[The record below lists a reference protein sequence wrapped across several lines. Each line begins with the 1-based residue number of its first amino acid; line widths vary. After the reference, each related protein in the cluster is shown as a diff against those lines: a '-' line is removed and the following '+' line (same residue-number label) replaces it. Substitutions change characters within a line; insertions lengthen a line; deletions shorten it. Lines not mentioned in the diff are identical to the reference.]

1 MEKTSI
7 LKILD
12 SWNFWNHDLDTG
24 IRRDYYVNN
33 ILRFIDDPQILIVIE
48 TGIRRV
54 GKSFIAKQ
62 IARALMEK
70 NLHKTQVLIINL
82 EDERLIERNYETI
95 LEMYEAY
102 KTKIN
107 PDQKAIIIL
116 DEAQEIDGWERFVRG
131 ITEKGEAKF
140 LITGSSSKLL
150 DSEYSTLLSGRQVV
164 VYIHP
169 LDLLEFMTFTKGK
182 GSLMHILKD
191 GGFPAVTL
199 SENKNEIVS
208 SYFNTIILK
217 DVIQR
222 YRVRK
227 QDELIRLAKFY
238 VTSVGSRI
246 TFNSVAKFLGLP
258 VKTAYNLSK
267 YLENAYLIFFV
278 ERFSFSS
285 KSQNN
290 SPRKVYSIDNSFPS
304 LLGLNHVEILGR
316 LLENLIAST
325 LYRISRKVT
334 DFRFSYWHENG
345 KEVDFVVKH
354 KMKYKAFQVAYSV
367 REAKMRNKEIS
378 ALLDC
383 AAHLNLDSCQII
395 TMDYADEE
403 IVNGITITY
412 VPASDWIENTLNI
425 YNVGSV

>member
-12 SWNFWNHDLDTG
+12 SWNFWNHDLNTG
-24 IRRDYYVNN
+24 IPRNYYVNN
-33 ILRFIDDPQILIVIE
+33 ILRFIDDPQIQIVIE

-70 NLHKTQVLIINL
+70 TLHKTQVLIINL

-131 ITEKGEAKF
+131 LTEKGEAKF

-169 LDLLEFMTFTKGK
+169 LDLLEFRTFTIGK
-182 GSLMHILKD
+182 GSLMHILKE

-246 TFNSVAKFLGLP
+246 TFNSVAKFLDLP

-267 YLENAYLIFFV
+267 FLENAYLIFFV

-290 SPRKVYSIDNSFPS
+290 SPRKVYTIDNSFPS
-304 LLGLNHVEILGR
+304 FLGLNHVEILGR

-325 LYRISRKVT
+325 LYRISRQVT
-334 DFRFSYWHENG
+334 DFRFSYWYENG

-354 KMKYKAFQVAYSV
+354 KMKYEAFQVAYSV
-367 REAKMRNKEIS
+367 KEVKTRAREIS
-378 ALLDC
+378 ALLHC
-383 AAHLNLDSCQII
+383 AAHLNLYRCQII
-395 TMDYADEE
+395 TMDYAYEE
-403 IVNGITITY
+403 IVDGITITY
-412 VPASDWIENTLNI
+412 VPASDWVENTLNI
-425 YNVGSV
+425 YHMDSV

>member
-1 MEKTSI
+1 MEKALI

-12 SWNFWNHDLDTG
+12 SWNFWSHDLDTG
-24 IRRDYYVNN
+24 ISRNNYVNT
-33 ILRFIDDPQILIVIE
+33 ILRFIDESQIPIVIE
-48 TGIRRV
+48 TGIRRA

-62 IARALMEK
+62 TARALMDK
-70 NLHKTQVLIINL
+70 NLHRTQILIINL
-82 EDERLIERNYETI
+82 EDERLIDRNYETL

-102 KTKIN
+102 KTNIN
-107 PDQKAIIIL
+107 PSEKTIIIL

-131 ITEKGEAKF
+131 LTEREEAKF

-164 VYIHP
+164 VYVHP
-169 LDLLEFMTFTKGK
+169 LDLLEYREFTKRE
-182 GSLMHILKD
+182 GSLSHILKE
-191 GGFPAVTL
+191 GGFPAVAL
-199 SENKNEIVS
+199 SKSKNEIVY

-227 QDELIRLAKFY
+227 QDDLVRIAKFY

-246 TFNSVAKFLGLP
+246 TFNRVAKFLALP

-267 YLENAYLIFFV
+267 YLENAYLVFFV

-290 SPRKVYSIDNSFPS
+290 SPKKVYSIDNSFPS
-304 LLGLNHVEILGR
+304 LIGLNHVEVLGR

-325 LYRISRKVT
+325 LYKISRQT
-334 DFRFSYWHENG
+334 ADFRFFYWHENG
-345 KEVDFVVKH
+345 KEVDFVVKR
-354 KMKYKAFQVAYSV
+354 KTKYEAFQVAYSV
-367 REAKMRNKEIS
+367 KDDKTRTREIS

-383 AAHLNLDSCQII
+383 AAYLNLDSCQII
-395 TMDYADEE
+395 TMEYANEE
-403 IVNGITITY
+403 VVGGITITY
-412 VPASDWIENTLNI
+412 VPASEWIADMLNN
-425 YNVGSV
+425 YVAGSA